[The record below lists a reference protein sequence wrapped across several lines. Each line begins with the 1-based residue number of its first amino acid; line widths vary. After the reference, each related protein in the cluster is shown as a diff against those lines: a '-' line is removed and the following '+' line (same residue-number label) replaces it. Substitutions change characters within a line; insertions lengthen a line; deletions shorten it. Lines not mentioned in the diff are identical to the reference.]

1 MAQLE
6 LSADEAKTL
15 ATIVKCWYSHLSE
28 NLADENDQAVALD
41 ICDRHL
47 KKISALSFN
56 IRACI
61 VCGTEF
67 EATNPRKQTCSDAC
81 RQALSRSKRDRPPR
95 TPMEAMA
102 AHVKAAAAT
111 PDCHDETVTA
121 KEEPEPALVANRVGL
136 NRDQSFVDDWGTLP
150 PSARK
155 RQWFSIRVFLKADD
169 KKGSDGP
176 ERSYGPYSY
185 WGTEPRTLAF
195 IQKDSQEIGRSYD
208 SASEQYSYWF
218 MINAKTGEV
227 FSADFEVPQLAIDWG
242 REFVFSLEAFPAP
255 DRHA

>member
-6 LSADEAKTL
+6 LSKLEADLLKG
-15 ATIVKCWYSHLSE
+15 HLSRLKDLPDLIPPGIDVPRLVQK
-28 NLADENDQAVALD
+28 LACLQFND
-41 ICDRHL
+41 
-47 KKISALSFN
+47 
-56 IRACI
+56 RACLQ
-61 VCGTEF
+61 CGTVF
-67 EATNPRKQTCSDAC
+67 EATNPRKTTCSDAC
-81 RQALSRSKRDRPPR
+81 RQALSRSKRDKP
-95 TPMEAMA
+95 
-102 AHVKAAAAT
+102 H
-111 PDCHDETVTA
+111 CHAETVTA

-242 REFVFSLEAFPAP
+242 REFVFSLEVFPAP

>member
-1 MAQLE
+1 MAHLE
-6 LSADEAKTL
+6 LSKLEADLLKG
-15 ATIVKCWYSHLSE
+15 HLSRLKDLPDLIPPGIDVPRLVQK
-28 NLADENDQAVALD
+28 LACLQFND
-41 ICDRHL
+41 
-47 KKISALSFN
+47 
-56 IRACI
+56 RACLQ
-61 VCGTEF
+61 CGTVF
-67 EATNPRKQTCSDAC
+67 EATNPRKTTCSDAC
-81 RQALSRSKRDRPPR
+81 RQALSRSKRD
-95 TPMEAMA
+95 
-102 AHVKAAAAT
+102 K
-111 PDCHDETVTA
+111 PDCHAETVTA

-185 WGTEPRTLAF
+185 LETEPRTLAF